1 MNLTHCLNITGK
13 VDLILNI
20 KLNTEKSLLI
30 LSFMVFTPFSTMAAP
45 ISLPLPPH
53 IFEWVQ
59 SSARA
64 GYWFNKTEIYY
75 GITNGIIDTNRLTVP
90 IMKVYDDVQINEVIT
105 KRRWHDQSLAGYEI
119 LAGAAEYL
127 EFNLSEKSVTIK
139 RHEEL
144 DNTWTVLSSEM
155 PNKKIYLEKM
165 SDKNVDKNFYMAILD
180 FAKKHD
186 EEIMKRSLTKGKLPA
201 QKNNDTK
208 VKNKR

>member
-1 MNLTHCLNITGK
+1 MI
-13 VDLILNI
+13 
-20 KLNTEKSLLI
+20 
-30 LSFMVFTPFSTMAAP
+30 FTPFAANAAP
-45 ISLPLPPH
+45 VSLPLPPH

-64 GYWFNKTEIYY
+64 GYWFNKMEIYY
-75 GITNGIIDTNRLTVP
+75 GLTNGIIDKNRLTVP

-105 KRRWHDQSLAGYEI
+105 KRRWHDKSLAGYEI

-155 PNKKIYLEKM
+155 PNKKIFLDKM
-165 SDKNVDKNFYMAILD
+165 SDKNIEKNFYNVILD
-180 FAKKHD
+180 FADKHKD
-186 EEIMKRSLTKGKLPA
+186 EILQRSLKKGKLPEDKGSKSKKE
-201 QKNNDTK
+201 QSTK
-208 VKNKR
+208 VKNSR